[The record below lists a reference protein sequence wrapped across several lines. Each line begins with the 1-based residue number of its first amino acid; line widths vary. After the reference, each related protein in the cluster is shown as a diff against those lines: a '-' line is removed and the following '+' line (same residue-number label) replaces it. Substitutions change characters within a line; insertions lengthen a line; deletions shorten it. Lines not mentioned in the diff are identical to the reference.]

1 LAKAGVYVRLR
12 PAVTETGLGH
22 SQDGEKVQKVFE
34 HFDEK
39 SVTIG
44 TQFMFSKGEVK
55 YKFMNKVLVPEVS

>member
-1 LAKAGVYVRLR
+1 MAKAKVYVRLR
-12 PAVTETGLGH
+12 PAITDGLGH

-44 TQFMFSKGEVK
+44 TQYLFSKGEV
-55 YKFMNKVLVPEVS
+55 